1 MADAQERSARQSY
14 ARAQLVCREVREDL
28 VALQRDELSPIRAE
42 SVRQHLASCPECR
55 EVALDVELAIR
66 SWSALPELEPP
77 VGLAERAA
85 RRAVEGEGAGRRP
98 SEGSAAAA
106 EKRPAA
112 ERPAAERPAAE
123 RPAAERPEPADS
135 PEAEIK
141 ATKVLDVVAPPSA
154 DGDAEHKTSVF
165 FRPVRHPLARVG
177 AAAALLVTVL
187 TLANWTVAD
196 ALKRAQRRVLGPG
209 FVETVSR
216 VTDAV
221 LTKLRL

>member
-1 MADAQERSARQSY
+1 MAGAQERSPRQSY
-14 ARAQLVCREVREDL
+14 ARAQMVCREVREDL

-55 EVALDVELAIR
+55 EVALDIELAVR

-77 VGLAERAA
+77 PGLADRAA
-85 RRAVEGEGAGRRP
+85 RRAVEAGGAVRRP
-98 SEGSAAAA
+98 PDGLAAGSAAAAA

-112 ERPAAERPAAE
+112 ERPES
-123 RPAAERPEPADS
+123 ADS
-135 PEAEIK
+135 PEPEIK

-154 DGDAEHKTSVF
+154 DADAEHKTSIL
-165 FRPVRHPLARVG
+165 FRPVRHPLARLG
-177 AAAALLVTVL
+177 AAAALLIAVL
-187 TLANWTVAD
+187 TLTNWTVAD

>member
-1 MADAQERSARQSY
+1 MAGPRERSPRQSY

-77 VGLAERAA
+77 TGLAQHAA
-85 RRAVEGEGAGRRP
+85 RRAVEADGTGGAARRP

-106 EKRPAA
+106 AEKRPAT
-112 ERPAAERPAAE
+112 ERPATERPV
-123 RPAAERPEPADS
+123 AERPEPVDS
-135 PEAEIK
+135 PEPEIK

-154 DGDAEHKTSVF
+154 DADAEHKTSVL

-177 AAAALLVTVL
+177 AAAALLVAVL

-196 ALKRAQRRVLGPG
+196 ALKRAQRHVLGPG